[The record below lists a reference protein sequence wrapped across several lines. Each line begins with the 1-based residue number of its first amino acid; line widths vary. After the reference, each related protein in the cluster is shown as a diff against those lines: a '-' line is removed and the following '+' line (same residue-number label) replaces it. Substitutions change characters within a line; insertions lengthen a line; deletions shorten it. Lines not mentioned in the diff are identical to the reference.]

1 MDILFR
7 EKSTCMNIFKV
18 NKTHR
23 AWLFWPMF
31 AKHKIVLS
39 WPNNETE
46 NQQNQK
52 QIQNFKFIE
61 TTFNELINSN
71 IMTNWHK
78 NEQ

>member
-1 MDILFR
+1 MGILLR
-7 EKSTCMNIFKV
+7 KKSTYTNILKV

-39 WPNNETE
+39 WPNNETK

-71 IMTNWHK
+71 VMTNWHK